1 VTDRSIR
8 VLLADDHQ
16 VLREGL
22 RNLLERQPDISVVG
36 EADTGRKTV
45 DRVRELGPD
54 VLVLDLAMADMNGFE
69 VMKELR
75 RLGSGV
81 RIVVLSMHS
90 GRDFVLQALRAG
102 CDGFVPKSTT
112 HTDLIQAIR
121 TTYAGERYLDPS
133 ATTAV
138 VAELLNQGEESK
150 LLEQLSRRE
159 TEVLRL
165 TALGHTS
172 REIGGRL
179 ALSPKTI
186 ETYRQR
192 AMTKLGL
199 EQRAELV
206 RFALQAGLLK
216 PPID

>member
-1 VTDRSIR
+1 MTECMIR

-36 EADTGRKTV
+36 EADTGRQTV
-45 DRVRELGPD
+45 DRVCELEPD

-69 VMKELR
+69 VMEELR

-102 CDGFVPKSTT
+102 CHGFVPKSTT
-112 HTDLIQAIR
+112 HTDLIKAIR
-121 TTYAGERYLDPS
+121 ATFAGERFLDPS
-133 ATTAV
+133 AMTAV
-138 VAELLNQGEESK
+138 VDELLHEGEETK
-150 LLEQLSRRE
+150 MLEQLSDRE

-165 TALGHTS
+165 TAFGHTS
-172 REIGGRL
+172 REIGERL
-179 ALSPKTI
+179 ALSPKTV

-199 EQRAELV
+199 EQRADLV
-206 RFALQAGLLK
+206 CFALRAGLLK
-216 PPID
+216 PPVD